1 MKSAE
6 FGGAPC
12 EECNVAGI
20 ADKGYTIRVQN
31 SGVLVLPAG
40 KVYSFDSETTDI
52 EYENRETVLFQF
64 YDDSEKEVLLAHP
77 RCLLGADLSGVCVV
91 GHYLG
96 FDFIS
101 LLMSG
106 CAKLPRV
113 EYDTFLIANI
123 YQLEGSRGLKELV
136 FSRLGVEMKHF
147 DKKDAFS
154 VVGKV
159 EDIPSEKLEYACE
172 DVVQSWRLYEHMK
185 QMYSKSDV
193 ARLEFDV
200 LPHFAYMSFRGLP
213 LDRVK
218 LASLKEQLLKEQDE
232 AKQKMYAIAGKEF
245 NPASPK
251 QMQQILFTER
261 GLVPVVMTPKGVP
274 STSEDAL
281 SYFEGDE
288 LVDALG
294 EYKKAAGANSYFS
307 TLEGYGSSVLHPY
320 YKQVGFDGTSRVYT
334 ESPSTNQMPKLI
346 RGCIHPRE
354 GMQFAYVDW
363 CAAELIAVAYMA
375 EETSLLEVNESGEDV
390 HTWLSAKLLEGLDV
404 PALSNLTPEKRRA
417 ISKTVAFAVLY
428 GSKGN
433 SVSLKLKVSQN
444 VAERLVERFFEVL
457 PKIKS
462 YRDSLV
468 EEAKKRGYT
477 KTMIG
482 RRRIL
487 TDGVNDA
494 SFARKAFNTAIQGTV
509 ADLQKMALR
518 EMSPKLEKIG
528 GYVLTTVFDSF
539 LIEIPISADKDEVL
553 NIVDGCSKCCVPFRF
568 KAAFAQSWLEAM
580 ESAS

>member
-1 MKSAE
+1 MESADYS
-6 FGGAPC
+6 
-12 EECNVAGI
+12 VRI
-20 ADKGYTIRVQN
+20 QN
-31 SGVLVLPAG
+31 GGVLKLPSE

-52 EYENRETVLFQF
+52 EYEKRETVLFQF
-64 YDDSEKEVLLAHP
+64 YDDTEKEVLLVHP
-77 RCLLGADLSGVCVV
+77 RCLLGADLSGVSVV
-91 GHYLG
+91 GHHLG

-113 EYDTFLIANI
+113 EYDTFLVANI
-123 YQLEGSRGLKELV
+123 HQLEGPRGLKDLV
-136 FSRLGVEMKHF
+136 LSRFGVEMRQS

-159 EDIPSEKLEYACE
+159 EDISSDKLECACE
-172 DVVQSWRLYEHMK
+172 DVVQSWRLYECMK
-185 QMYSKSDV
+185 QTYPKSDV

-200 LPHFAYMSFRGLP
+200 LPHFAYMTFRGLP

-218 LASLKEQLLKEQDE
+218 LASLKGQLLKEQDE

-251 QMQQILFTER
+251 QMQEVLFTER
-261 GLVPVVMTPKGVP
+261 GLVPVVMTPKGAP

-288 LVDALG
+288 LVDAIG
-294 EYKKAAGANSYFS
+294 EYKKAASANSYFS
-307 TLEGYGSSVLHPY
+307 TLEGYVSSVLHPY

-354 GMQFAYVDW
+354 GMQFVYVDW
-363 CAAELIAVAYMA
+363 CAAELVAVAYMA
-375 EETSLLEVNESGEDV
+375 GETSLLEVNEAGEDV
-390 HTWLSAKLLEGLDV
+390 HTWLSAKLLEGLDA
-404 PALSNLTPEKRRA
+404 PALSSLAPEKRRA
-417 ISKTVAFAVLY
+417 VSKTVTFAVLY

-433 SVSLKLKVSQN
+433 SVSLKLKVTQN
-444 VAERLVERFFEVL
+444 VAESLVERFFEVL
-457 PKIKS
+457 PKIKNC
-462 YRDSLV
+462 RDALV
-468 EEAKKRGYT
+468 EEAKKKGYT

-482 RRRIL
+482 RRRFL
-487 TDGVNDA
+487 TDGVDEA
-494 SFARKAFNTAIQGTV
+494 SFARKAFNTVIQGTV
-509 ADLQKMALR
+509 ADSQKIALR
-518 EMSPKLEKIG
+518 EMAPKLEKLG

-539 LIEIPISADKDEVL
+539 LIEIPLSADKGEVL
-553 NIVDGCSKCCVPFRF
+553 NIVSESSKCCVPFRF

-580 ESAS
+580 EGAS